1 MDAFEQLVAEILW
14 MEGYW
19 VRTSV
24 KVKLTRDERRRLGLP
39 TAPRW
44 ELDIVAYKGKDN
56 LLRVIECKSFLDS
69 RGVVFC
75 AFDGTNKRFGKRY
88 KLFNKPRL
96 RKVVL
101 ERLRR
106 QFADSGACRP
116 NAKLKLCLACGKIA
130 TDADRGAL
138 RKHFA
143 KHGWDLWDESW
154 LVKGLQRMS
163 GEGYENQVSAV
174 VSKLFRT
181 GKVE

>member
-106 QFADSGACRP
+106 QFADSGACPP

-130 TDADRGAL
+130 TDTDRDAL
-138 RKHFA
+138 RRHFA
-143 KHGWDLWDESW
+143 KRGWDLWDESW
-154 LVKGLQRMS
+154 LREGLQRMS
-163 GEGYENQVSAV
+163 KGGYENQVSAV
-174 VSKLFRT
+174 VSKVLLRD
-181 GKVE
+181 KEK